1 MIIHHK
7 GGFIIG
13 PKYIRITVDVQL
25 RNDEYDIGIGANIDT
40 NAIANKA
47 IKEVGFDSQIYGI
60 FSKYITEWLTV
71 EFDDCYEYDSIS
83 QMLSNRD
90 ENLYDKWLE
99 KYETLQESIFTVEF
113 NDKLYNCYIHV
124 FINK

>member
-25 RNDEYDIGIGANIDT
+25 NNNEYDIGIGANIDT
-40 NAIANKA
+40 DAIANEA
-47 IKEVGFDSQIYGI
+47 IKEVGFDDQIYGI
-60 FSKYITEWLTV
+60 FSKYIAEWFTV

-90 ENLYDKWLE
+90 ENHYDKWLE
-99 KYETLQESIFTVEF
+99 KYEILKETISTVEY
-113 NDKLYNCYIHV
+113 NDKFYNCYINI
-124 FINK
+124 FIDK